1 MATETITLRIPAIH
15 CDGCLRTVR
24 LTLEQAGAAFES
36 GDADTKR
43 VVVSFDAPRLSRQR
57 VEEALEAIG
66 FPPDREA

>member
-1 MATETITLRIPAIH
+1 MTSETIILHVPAIH

-24 LTLEQAGAAFES
+24 LTLAQAGATFES

-43 VVVSFDAPRLSRQR
+43 VVVSFDAQRLSRQR